1 MNVPFTPR
9 TTLLLGCLIAGSH
22 LSSPSQAAPP
32 RWVISGNENK
42 IELTSG
48 AAKWIPN
55 AGPDSLTF
63 LDFASFPP
71 RVQHVTNI
79 SNSVIGPPSN
89 IAITPDGALALVADS
104 IQAAPSDST
113 KWLPASRVHLLDLRA
128 SPPRPIGDVP
138 TGPQPSGISITRDG
152 KVALVANRA
161 DSSISVLSIQGTNVQ
176 LVRTVPICDPTDSLS
191 DVAIAPNG
199 LVLASAQ
206 KGGHLRVLQLNGTT
220 LTPTPQRVSVYGQPY
235 RTMITPDGELGLTA
249 GQGLGNGLDADA
261 LSIIDLESK
270 PIRAV
275 GYIPL
280 GAVPESFEL
289 SADGHLLAAV
299 LMNGSNLPSN
309 DPLYSTNGLVV
320 LLERR
325 GKSFVQIDSKP
336 VGRIPEGVA
345 FSPDG
350 KHLVVQCHPDRTLWV
365 FGLRGNRLKDNPLRI
380 HVPGMPSSLRAGP

>member
-1 MNVPFTPR
+1 MNAFFKPR
-9 TTLLLGCLIAGSH
+9 NTLLLCSLITGVTVSTPAR
-22 LSSPSQAAPP
+22 AANP

-48 AAKWIPN
+48 AAKWVPN

-71 RVQHVTNI
+71 HVQHLTNI

-89 IAITPDGALALVADS
+89 IAITPDGTLALVADS
-104 IQAAPSDST
+104 IRPDPSDAT
-113 KWLPASRVHLLDLRA
+113 KWLPASRVHVLDLHS
-128 SPPRPIGDVP
+128 SPPKRIGEVP

-161 DSSISVLSIQGTNVQ
+161 DSSISVLSIQGSTVQ
-176 LVRTVPICDPTDSLS
+176 WVQTVPVCDPTNSVS

-235 RTMITPDGELGLTA
+235 RTIITPDGELGLTA

-275 GYIPL
+275 GYVPL

-289 SADGHLLAAV
+289 SPDGRLLAAV

-309 DPLYSTNGLVV
+309 DPLYSTNGSVV

-325 GKSFVQIDSKP
+325 GKTFIQIDSKP

-365 FGLRGNRLKDNPLRI
+365 FGIRGSRLKENPLRI
-380 HVPGMPSSLRAGP
+380 QVPGMPSSLRAGP